1 MTDHDES
8 GGGLPPEDAAEKKRL
23 KKLGATLSER
33 ECDWPKLS
41 AECQEAQAQLA
52 KLERSRDR
60 GLYLSVQKQYQLLCA
75 AYAHPDV
82 MEAIM
87 DAAVGASI
95 RITQATSIALLIV
108 KLYSG
113 NTLEP
118 ATASQRAQAM
128 RGAAMKKIKPHEL
141 AKHLKK
147 EGIAKLAKHF
157 SESKKSK
164 TSKAESQPAKS
175 ENQSTKTDKSDAVS
189 DAMEEVEPF
198 NPKLGWDE
206 GHRDTWDKALRKSRC
221 VSVILKPD
229 GDNSGRV
236 KTIRLLSKSKKRES
250 RHDS

>member
-52 KLERSRDR
+52 KLERSRER
-60 GLYLSVQKQYQLLCA
+60 GLYLSMQKHYQMLCA
-75 AYAHPDV
+75 AHAHPDV

-87 DAAVGASI
+87 DAAVGAGI
-95 RITQATSIALLIV
+95 PITQATSIALLIV
-108 KLYSG
+108 KLNSG

-141 AKHLKK
+141 AKHLKT

-164 TSKAESQPAKS
+164 PANSESPPAKA
-175 ENQSTKTDKSDAVS
+175 DKSGGGS
-189 DAMEEVEPF
+189 DATEEVEQF
-198 NPKLGWDE
+198 NPKLDWDE

-221 VSVILKPD
+221 IRVILKPD

-236 KTIRLLSKSKKRES
+236 KAIRLVTKPKKRES